1 MRILCVAEKP
11 SQAKAVAQ
19 ILSQGSLR
27 TRDGTSR
34 YNKNYD
40 FQYRISGTFV
50 PVTMTSVIGHLT
62 ELDFPAS
69 CRSWYSC
76 NPVTLF
82 TSPVVRAV
90 GEKVKD
96 VAKNITNEART
107 ATHLYIWTDCDREG
121 EGIGGEITSVSR
133 SVNPRLVVR
142 RAHFSSVLAQEIHNA
157 MQNPRDLDMRQVAAV
172 EARTE
177 LDLRIGSAL
186 TRFQTLRLSSRF
198 TSLNDKLISYGPCQ
212 FPTLGFVVD
221 QFLRVE
227 SFVPETFWYIYLEH
241 TKDDGRAVFTWKR
254 SKIFDQEACFALYA
268 KCMAA
273 PVARVTSMRSRPKE
287 KWKPLPLTTVDLQK
301 CCSRY
306 LRLAPD
312 LIMSIAEGL
321 YNQGFISYPRT
332 ETDQFDPNMDLKG
345 IVAKLVQYAPFSAY
359 ASSLVNEDGFKWPRK
374 GKNNDKAHPPIHPV
388 APANNLSGN
397 PLRVY
402 EFVTRRFLACCSDN
416 AKGQATEIEVLVTD
430 EQFSASGLM
439 ILKRNYLDIYP
450 FDRWSESS
458 VPVYRQGDS
467 FEPSVLEMRSGVT
480 TAPKLLTDSDLID
493 IMDKNGIGTDAT
505 HADHIKKIIERE
517 YIFRSPDKFLA
528 PSTLGIGL
536 IEGYDSMGLEL
547 SLSKPHLR
555 CEMERELK
563 RICDGAKAKEDVVRE
578 SVNLYKAVYMKSVDE
593 VVKLEES
600 LGRCL
605 QQEPDSSVAVWVP
618 SNGSGGGEVCKCS
631 KCSEGTLALRSK
643 QSGGWMIGCNLYPQC
658 KNAIW
663 IPDVLSGIA
672 VSDAN
677 CPLCSSNPRGP
688 AKLVDVRFKLGSA
701 PPGTACPYK
710 GCIRGC
716 DEFINE
722 MFNVRPSSSYNQPP
736 QQQQQPPN
744 YPPASIVVPTGGD
757 SGGWSSRDIPDTYWD
772 RPSSSSTRQ
781 PPPPQQQQQP
791 WPQQQQRQQHQPPPQ
806 QQYPPRP
813 PQHSASNGGGGAQT
827 NAPLCNCQIPASR
840 LVTVKDG
847 PNKGRPFF
855 KCSKGLPGGCGY
867 FEWQDQLNGS
877 GSSTRQQPSTSFTGR
892 GPGYRYSEEP
902 EVKPKC
908 KCGLIAALREAT
920 KSVGNQG
927 REYFVC
933 TRTFQGC
940 GFVCWKDEV
949 HDYMSRPQ
957 TGAPSMPA
965 SAATTSTCYKC
976 GQAGHWA
983 RDCTNEGGSSSFA
996 AQPERHAAGGP
1007 SRRARGR
1014 ARATRGG
1021 RSAGKRSSRSGGH
1034 TTIDISGDG
1043 SDSDF
1048 A

>member
-19 ILSQGSLR
+19 ILSQGSLH
-27 TRDGTSR
+27 TREGASR
-34 YNKNYD
+34 YNKNFD
-40 FQYRISGTFV
+40 FQYRVSGHFV
-50 PVTMTSVIGHLT
+50 QVTMTSVLGHLT

-69 CRSWYSC
+69 CRGWHSC
-76 NPVTLF
+76 NPAALF

-90 GEKVKD
+90 GENVKD
-96 VAKNITNEART
+96 VAKNIANESRT

-133 SVNPRLVVR
+133 SVNPNIVVR
-142 RAHFSSVLAQEIHNA
+142 RAHFSSVLPQEIHSA
-157 MQNPRDLDMRQVAAV
+157 MQNPRELDMRQVAAV

-227 SFVPETFWYIYLEH
+227 NFVPESFWYIYLEH
-241 TKDDGRAVFTWKR
+241 AKDDGRAVFTWKR
-254 SKIFDQEACFALYA
+254 SKLFDQEACFALYA

-273 PVARVTSMRSRPKE
+273 PVARVTSMKSRPKE
-287 KWKPLPLTTVDLQK
+287 KWRPLPLTTVDLQK

-332 ETDQFDPNMDLKG
+332 ETDQFDANMDLKG
-345 IVAKLVQYAPFSAY
+345 IVTKLIQYAPFSAY
-359 ASSLVNEDGFKWPRK
+359 ASGLVSEDGFKWPRK

-430 EQFSASGLM
+430 EQFSANGLM

-467 FEPSVLEMRSGVT
+467 FEPSVLEMRAGTT

-517 YIFRSPDKFLA
+517 YIFRSSDKFLA
-528 PSTLGIGL
+528 PSTLGVGL

-563 RICDGAKAKEDVVRE
+563 RICDGAKTKEDVVRE

-593 VVKLEES
+593 VAKLEES
-600 LGRCL
+600 LVRCL
-605 QQEPDSSVAVWVP
+605 QQEPDSSVTIWVP
-618 SNGSGGGEVCKCS
+618 SSGSGGAEVCKCS
-631 KCSEGTLALRSK
+631 RCSDGTLTLRSK
-643 QSGGWMIGCNLYPQC
+643 PSGGWMIGCNLFPQC
-658 KNAIW
+658 KHAIW

-672 VSDAN
+672 VSDET
-677 CPLCSSNPRGP
+677 CPLCQSHPRGP
-688 AKLVDVRFKLGSA
+688 AKLVDVRFKPGSA

-710 GCIRGC
+710 ACIRGC

-722 MFNVRPSSSYNQPP
+722 MFDVRPSSSANRPI
-736 QQQQQPPN
+736 QQQQQTPS
-744 YPPASIVVPTGGD
+744 YLPASIVVPT
-757 SGGWSSRDIPDTYWD
+757 SGNSSSWNSREIPDTYWD
-772 RPSSSSTRQ
+772 QPSSSSTRQ
-781 PPPPQQQQQP
+781 PSHQQQQQPRPQQQQQ
-791 WPQQQQRQQHQPPPQ
+791 QQHQP
-806 QQYPPRP
+806 RP
-813 PQHSASNGGGGAQT
+813 SSANNGSGGART

-855 KCSKGLPGGCGY
+855 KCSKGATGGCGY
-867 FEWQDQLNGS
+867 FEWQDQLGTHPGGNS
-877 GSSTRQQPSTSFTGR
+877 GSSTRQQPPASSSSYTGR

-949 HDYMSRPQ
+949 HDYMSRAQ
-957 TGAPSMPA
+957 AGAPSMPA
-965 SAATTSTCYKC
+965 PASATSTCYKC

-983 RDCTNEGGSSSFA
+983 RDCTNEGASSFA
-996 AQPERHAAGGP
+996 ARLERQAAGGAV
-1007 SRRARGR
+1007 RHARGR
-1014 ARATRGG
+1014 GRAKASRGRRG
-1021 RSAGKRSSRSGGH
+1021 AGKRTSRSSGH
-1034 TTIDISGDG
+1034 TIDISGDG